1 MYKLAGILGTIVAII
16 GTVIPPFLI
25 ISIISFC
32 YNAFRSNY
40 FVSQMLEGMQ
50 AEHKIFKRYCNW
62 SISGRDHSKRNERKR
77 MSIGRYRINKS
88 FNRMEEFCGKTDFLK
103 GRNL

>member
-1 MYKLAGILGTIVAII
+1 MRT
-16 GTVIPPFLI
+16 
-25 ISIISFC
+25 ISIRIEFDSL
-32 YNAFRSNY
+32 
-40 FVSQMLEGMQ
+40 VE
-50 AEHKIFKRYCNW
+50 
-62 SISGRDHSKRNERKR
+62 DHSKRNERKR